1 MTRCSALM
9 NAAVDP
15 AGRRSPGV
23 WSVAAATI
31 TLATSAGVVAA
42 AYTDTRPSPAPDPA
56 LQT

>member
-1 MTRCSALM
+1 M